1 MIFVGKDLNMEKENN
16 LKVNRKYKD
25 KIFCK
30 LFGREEHKENLLSL
44 YNALNKTNYTNV
56 DDLEITTLEDVLYM
70 NYKNDVSIICEAD
83 NMLSLYEHQ
92 STFNPNMPLRGVG
105 YFAKLYSKYIGD
117 EWYRIYGTSIYKIPT
132 PKYFVFY
139 NGLED
144 TDDVTTLRLSEMYE
158 GEGDLECIATMI
170 NINQGHSQELL
181 EKCGTLMEY
190 SKFVWKTYQNI
201 EKYDS
206 MSVAI
211 DTTLEECLQEGILV
225 EFLKKHKSEVK
236 GMLYD
241 EYDQEKHLKSIEK
254 WAREEGR
261 EEGREEAVLDMLAK
275 GTITI
280 EQAAEELGITSEDIK
295 EKISL

>member
-1 MIFVGKDLNMEKENN
+1 MKREETKH
-16 LKVNRKYKD
+16 VNREYKD

-30 LFGREEHKENLLSL
+30 LFGSEEYKENLLSL
-44 YNALNKTNYTNV
+44 YNALNKTDYTDV
-56 DDLEITTLEDVLYM
+56 DDLEITTLDDALYM

-105 YFAKLYSKYIGD
+105 YFAKLYSNYIGD
-117 EWYRIYGTSIYKIPT
+117 DWYRVYGSRVYKIPT

-144 TDDVTTLRLSEMYE
+144 TDDVTTLKLSEMYD

-181 EKCGTLMEY
+181 EKCVTLMEY

-211 DTTLEECLQEGILV
+211 DTTLEECLREGILV
-225 EFLKKHKSEVK
+225 DFLKKHKSEVK
-236 GMLYD
+236 ELMF
-241 EYDQEKHLKSIEK
+241 EYNRETHMKYIK
-254 WAREEGR
+254 EEGR
-261 EEGREEAVLDMLAK
+261 EEVLESLVKK
-275 GTITI
+275 GLITK
-280 EQAAEELGITSEDIK
+280 EQAAEELGVSVEEIDKLINV
-295 EKISL
+295 